1 MAENTAPVVATVSGV
16 SQIPWWGLPL
26 IAAVF
31 ALVGASVALLV
42 SARND
47 YSRSRTRKRRRWYAE
62 RKSAYVDLMAVFE
75 RVVYRLRA
83 GYAAGGQ
90 EPDPL
95 VYLDEVGPAL
105 AQVRLL
111 ASGPVRS
118 AALAVHLQLEKLHAR
133 GGQATVPGVEPQKHF
148 RELLVQV
155 PLVMQEFE
163 EAVREELEIRTSP
176 PSSPADIA
184 GNPRVRPWSR
194 FRRPRPAADESSL
207 TR

>member
-1 MAENTAPVVATVSGV
+1 
-16 SQIPWWGLPL
+16 
-26 IAAVF
+26 VF

-47 YSRSRTRKRRRWYAE
+47 YSRSRTRKTRRWYAE
-62 RKSAYVDLMAVFE
+62 RKSAYVELMAVFE

-83 GYAAGGQ
+83 GYAAGGK

-118 AALAVHLQLEKLHAR
+118 AALAVHLQLEKLHT
-133 GGQATVPGVEPQKHF
+133 GGGRSGVPGVEPQKHF
-148 RELLVQV
+148 RELLTQV

-163 EAVREELEIRTSP
+163 EAVREELDIRTSP
-176 PSSPADIA
+176 PSSPGDLAPDLRA
-184 GNPRVRPWSR
+184 RPWSR
-194 FRRPRPAADESSL
+194 LRRPPPSADESSL

>member
-1 MAENTAPVVATVSGV
+1 V
-16 SQIPWWGLPL
+16 SQIPWWALPL

-31 ALVGASVALLV
+31 ALAGATIAMLVA
-42 SARND
+42 ARND
-47 YSRSRTRKRRRWYAE
+47 YSRSRVRKTRRWYSE
-62 RKSAYVDLMAVFE
+62 RKDAYVELMAVFE

-83 GYAAGGQ
+83 GYQAGGK

-118 AALAVHLQLEKLHAR
+118 AALAVHLQLEKLHTA
-133 GGQATVPGVEPQKHF
+133 GGQSTVPGVEPQKHF
-148 RELLVQV
+148 VELLTQV

-163 EAVREELEIRTSP
+163 VAVREELDIRITP
-176 PSSPADIA
+176 PALTDEVA
-184 GNPRVRPWSR
+184 RPSR
-194 FRRPRPAADESSL
+194 LRRASGVNR
-207 TR
+207 

>member
-1 MAENTAPVVATVSGV
+1 
-16 SQIPWWGLPL
+16 
-26 IAAVF
+26 VF
-31 ALVGASVALLV
+31 ALVGASVAVLV

-47 YSRSRTRKRRRWYAE
+47 YSRSRARKTRRWYAE
-62 RKSAYVDLMAVFE
+62 RKSAYVELMAVFE

-83 GYAAGGQ
+83 GYAAGGK

-118 AALAVHLQLEKLHAR
+118 AALAVHLQLEKLHTS
-133 GGQATVPGVEPQKHF
+133 GGPATVPGVEPQKHF
-148 RELLVQV
+148 RELITQV

-163 EAVREELEIRTSP
+163 EAVREELGIRTSP
-176 PSSPADIA
+176 PAARADIA
-184 GNPRVRPWSR
+184 PDQRIRPWSR
-194 FRRPRPAADESSL
+194 LRRPPPPADESSL

>member
-1 MAENTAPVVATVSGV
+1 VPGNGAAGIATFNGV

-47 YSRSRTRKRRRWYAE
+47 YSRSRTRKTRRWYAE
-62 RKSAYVDLMAVFE
+62 RKSAYVELMAVFE

-83 GYAAGGQ
+83 GYAAGGK
-90 EPDPL
+90 EPDPF

-118 AALAVHLQLEKLHAR
+118 AALAVHLQLEKLHT
-133 GGQATVPGVEPQKHF
+133 GGSSSVPGVEPQKHF
-148 RELLVQV
+148 RELLTQV
-155 PLVMQEFE
+155 PLIMQEFE
-163 EAVREELEIRTSP
+163 EAVRQELDIRTSP
-176 PSSPADIA
+176 PSSPGDIA
-184 GNPRVRPWSR
+184 PDLQGRPWSKL
-194 FRRPRPAADESSL
+194 RRPGRVQSL
-207 TR
+207 

>member
-1 MAENTAPVVATVSGV
+1 VAGNPAPGIATFNGV

-47 YSRSRTRKRRRWYAE
+47 YSRSRMRKTRRWYAE
-62 RKSAYVDLMAVFE
+62 RKSAYVELMAVFE

-83 GYAAGGQ
+83 GYTAGGK

-118 AALAVHLQLEKLHAR
+118 AALAVHLQLEQLHT
-133 GGQATVPGVEPQKHF
+133 GGSQSTVPGVEPQKHF
-148 RELLVQV
+148 RELLTQV

-163 EAVREELEIRTSP
+163 EAVREELDIRTSP
-176 PSSPADIA
+176 PSSPGDIA
-184 GNPRVRPWSR
+184 PDLQGRPWSR
-194 FRRPRPAADESSL
+194 LRRPGRVQSH
-207 TR
+207 